1 MSDEGCCNVKVRII
15 LSAIGVI
22 VGLSVFLVFGIVYEN
37 LSCAIWALISGVF
50 ASLTLCTHVKYARD
64 QWRTHTEYLKPMMFT
79 GCFGQLA
86 GVCGFV
92 AYITLASVLSQ
103 GLLVRGPGY
112 YLTSIWCFITW
123 KWGFLLFYSSRYYR
137 RCYHDNTG
145 LPSDVPYEK
154 V

>member
-1 MSDEGCCNVKVRII
+1 MT
-15 LSAIGVI
+15 VI
-22 VGLSVFLVFGIVYEN
+22 CHPFMSVFCHL
-37 LSCAIWALISGVF
+37 GVF

-103 GLLVRGPGY
+103 GTAITIIRFPHHLDVQHLICQIMVYPCQSKHIYG
-112 YLTSIWCFITW
+112 TS
-123 KWGFLLFYSSRYYR
+123 WGFIKAFFKIVCVPKTCFSTFY
-137 RCYHDNTG
+137 
-145 LPSDVPYEK
+145 LPF
-154 V
+154 